1 MKTKSSLLYA
11 TILACFTLLAKADG
25 IPEPGLVM
33 YGAVRATNNARVTS
47 GTITWTITPAAGGS
61 SVVVTNSLSN
71 IGDQYSY
78 ILRVPFE
85 TVVGSATP
93 AANTL
98 RLNAATTAYNRP
110 IVTITLNGTN
120 YPATIQS
127 PALTS
132 FNFNTA
138 ARGSFEFVNLSVSI
152 PAQELQKPFNPNLDS
167 DGDGVTDGAELIAGT
182 DPEDPN
188 SVFRFTSIKQLVPG
202 QMELK
207 WLSAT
212 NKNYTV
218 LRASSLNAS
227 NINYAVIRSNIA
239 ATPAQNTFVD
249 TNAPTASINF
259 YRLLVQ

>member
-1 MKTKSSLLYA
+1 MKTKAL
-11 TILACFTLLAKADG
+11 ILAACAGFALTSVQADG

-61 SVVVTNSLSN
+61 AVVVTNSLSN

-85 TVVGSATP
+85 TIVGSSTA

-110 IVTITLNGTN
+110 TVIVTYNGTN
-120 YPATIQS
+120 YPATIQA

-138 ARGSFEFVNLSVSI
+138 TRGNFELVNLSVSI
-152 PAQELQKPFNPNLDS
+152 PAYELPKPFNPNVDS

-188 SVFRFTSIKQLVPG
+188 SVFRFTSVKQLAPG
-202 QMELK
+202 VMELK
-207 WLSAT
+207 WSSVS
-212 NKNYTV
+212 NHFYTV
-218 LRASSLNAS
+218 LRSSSITANPT
-227 NINYAVIRSNIA
+227 NFVIVRSNLA
-239 ATPAQNTFVD
+239 ATAPTNTYLD
-249 TNAPTASINF
+249 TNAPTTAINF
-259 YRLLVQ
+259 YRLQVQ